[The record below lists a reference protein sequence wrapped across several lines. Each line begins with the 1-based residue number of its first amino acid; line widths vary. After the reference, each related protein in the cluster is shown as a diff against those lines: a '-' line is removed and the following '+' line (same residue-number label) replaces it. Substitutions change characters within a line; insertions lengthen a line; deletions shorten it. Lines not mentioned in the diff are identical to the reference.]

1 MKFCK
6 NYYKIRENIK
16 EEIMNVFFILCI
28 KMYKSENCYYL
39 KEIKY
44 KKNIIL
50 LVFLLIN
57 MYPSSII

>member
-1 MKFCK
+1 MEFCK
-6 NYYKIRENIK
+6 NYYKIRENIRRDY
-16 EEIMNVFFILCI
+16 ECFFILCI

-50 LVFLLIN
+50 LVSLN
-57 MYPSSII
+57 